1 VQRSRLL
8 VQFSAMLCV
17 PPRPLRRAVQEPDRL

>member
-1 VQRSRLL
+1 LL